1 MNESPEER
9 KKKKVR
15 ELLRCST
22 IFYHFIE
29 YDFPD
34 TLNNAV
40 FNREKSVFRISKQPK
55 ITRNIQA

>member
-9 KKKKVR
+9 KKKEVR

-40 FNREKSVFRISKQPK
+40 FNRENQIA
-55 ITRNIQA
+55 T